1 MLPLASRHFSL
12 NMSEVGDVTDLL
24 WGFEKHN
31 QCSLQLRV
39 ETVVVKGKLDLL
51 LTIAAWD
58 VAKPRGEAT
67 LWACVSVQCSSMNLR
82 TFRDAVTHVLYAL
95 DLKLVLREW
104 DRKTN
109 AGETAPP
116 H

>member
-1 MLPLASRHFSL
+1 MASRHFSL

-31 QCSLQLRV
+31 QCSVQLRV
-39 ETVVVKGKLDLL
+39 ETVVENGKLDLQM
-51 LTIAAWD
+51 TMAAWD
-58 VAKPRGEAT
+58 VEHTRAEAK
-67 LWACVSVQCSSMNLR
+67 LWACVSVKCSAMNLR

-95 DLKLVLREW
+95 DLKLVLRDW
-104 DRKTN
+104 DDKTGS
-109 AGETAPP
+109 GETAPP